1 MCGVRDRRDEFL
13 GFSLSLT
20 LVPALFGPVLDDSPV
35 DLQVGIRS
43 GVGVSLRRQAS
54 GFDQFFDLMRIVIV
68 DGFRLG
74 REIVLVR
81 QSSDAS
87 LEPALDGLSGQ
98 VISAV
103 ILPLGQ

>member
-1 MCGVRDRRDEFL
+1 
-13 GFSLSLT
+13 
-20 LVPALFGPVLDDSPV
+20 
-35 DLQVGIRS
+35 
-43 GVGVSLRRQAS
+43 
-54 GFDQFFDLMRIVIV
+54 MRIVIV

>member
-35 DLQVGIRS
+35 DLQVGIRN

-54 GFDQFFDLMRIVIV
+54 GVDQSFDIVRIVIV
-68 DGFRLG
+68 NGFRLG